1 MTAAAS
7 ERIFL
12 IGPMGSGKSTLG
24 KALALVLGR
33 PFLDLDEEIVRY
45 DGRTIPEIFKD
56 DGEAG
61 FRKIE
66 TEVLRRSLAYKAV
79 IATGGGVVMRDENLS
94 LLSENGLVCYL
105 NCAVDVQYQ
114 RTLRDNGRPM
124 IDTDDRRTRLEEIF
138 KLRDP
143 LYRKI
148 SDITVD
154 SGAQSIHEC
163 VEELKAKIK
172 DLRK

>member
-1 MTAAAS
+1 M
-7 ERIFL
+7 
-12 IGPMGSGKSTLG
+12 
-24 KALALVLGR
+24 
-33 PFLDLDEEIVRY
+33 
-45 DGRTIPEIFKD
+45 
-56 DGEAG
+56 
-61 FRKIE
+61 
-66 TEVLRRSLAYKAV
+66 
-79 IATGGGVVMRDENLS
+79 
-94 LLSENGLVCYL
+94 CYL